1 MYKTGAVFALMSGS
15 GSSIFG
21 VFNDENSAKD
31 LKKTLEKQGD
41 RVYYTKFRHK
51 IN

>member
-1 MYKTGAVFALMSGS
+1 MSGS

-21 VFNDENSAKD
+21 VFNDKNSLKD

-41 RVYYTKFRHK
+41 RVYFTKFHHNIK
-51 IN
+51 